1 MSRAEVT
8 LTLPADVA
16 HEVAEVLRDSIAV
29 CGPGLFG
36 ELLLAVHRRQRG
48 LDIFVAALTPPDPP
62 CPLPSNVIRLWPRK
76 ASRR

>member
-1 MSRAEVT
+1 MSRPDVT

-16 HEVAEVLRDSIAV
+16 HEVAEVLRASV
-29 CGPGLFG
+29 EVSGPHLFG

-48 LDIFVAALTPPDPP
+48 LDIIAAALTTPDPP

-76 ASRR
+76 TSLR

>member
-1 MSRAEVT
+1 MTRPDVT
-8 LTLPADVA
+8 LTLPVDVA

-48 LDIFVAALTPPDPP
+48 LDIFVAALTPPIPDTLPP
-62 CPLPSNVIRLWPRK
+62 NVIRLHPR
-76 ASRR
+76 RRR

>member
-1 MSRAEVT
+1 MSRPDVT

-48 LDIFVAALTPPDPP
+48 LDIIAAALTPPIPDTLPP
-62 CPLPSNVIRLWPRK
+62 NVIRLHPR
-76 ASRR
+76 RRR

>member
-48 LDIFVAALTPPDPP
+48 LDLLTAAMTPEPP
-62 CPLPSNVIRLWPRK
+62 HPLPSNVIRLWPRK
-76 ASRR
+76 TRRR